1 MQLKSEHG
9 MNTSQST
16 LQSPSRICSAHRR
29 VFDRQKFRNTTRC
42 RPGRKYRWSS
52 QLWPRTMTLSLSSK
66 RLVTDST
73 WIQQAHTQN
82 GPFLMLPGNQTGAR
96 GRALLS
102 LSLSLSLSPFLSLS
116 LSLSLSLNI
125 SIYLSISLSLYISLS
140 FSLSLFLSLYFSLH
154 FSLSISLSFSLLV
167 SLFLSPCLSLSTPEI
182 HRGVTCTPSSV
193 GFRRSHGVLRSILRR
208 GERLTESLFDQAR
221 TL

>member
-102 LSLSLSLSPFLSLS
+102 LSLSLSLSPFLYFSLLFSLSISLSPFLSLYFSLSISLSISLSPFLS
-116 LSLSLSLNI
+116 LSLSLSP
-125 SIYLSISLSLYISLS
+125 
-140 FSLSLFLSLYFSLH
+140 
-154 FSLSISLSFSLLV
+154 SFSLLV
-167 SLFLSPCLSLSTPEI
+167 SLFQPLKSIAVSPVHPPVWGS
-182 HRGVTCTPSSV
+182 
-193 GFRRSHGVLRSILRR
+193 
-208 GERLTESLFDQAR
+208 GEVMEC
-221 TL
+221 

>member
-116 LSLSLSLNI
+116 LSLSLSPFLYF
-125 SIYLSISLSLYISLS
+125 SLLFSLSISLSP
-140 FSLSLFLSLYFSLH
+140 FLSLYFSLSI
-154 FSLSISLSFSLLV
+154 SLSISLSPFLSLSLSLSPSFSLLV
-167 SLFLSPCLSLSTPEI
+167 SLFQPLKSIAVSPVHPPVWGS
-182 HRGVTCTPSSV
+182 
-193 GFRRSHGVLRSILRR
+193 
-208 GERLTESLFDQAR
+208 GEVMEC
-221 TL
+221 

>member
-102 LSLSLSLSPFLSLS
+102 LSLSLSLSLLFSLS
-116 LSLSLSLNI
+116 LSLSLSLLF
-125 SIYLSISLSLYISLS
+125 SISLS
-140 FSLSLFLSLYFSLH
+140 FSLSLFLSLL
-154 FSLSISLSFSLLV
+154 FSLSISLSLFLSPFLSLHF
-167 SLFLSPCLSLSTPEI
+167 SLFLSPCLSLS
-182 HRGVTCTPSSV
+182 
-193 GFRRSHGVLRSILRR
+193 L
-208 GERLTESLFDQAR
+208 SLSLSFNP
-221 TL
+221 